1 MSTATETF
9 DPSVDQ
15 TRTFHA
21 RAEVS
26 APERRE
32 ISGVGVPLEDRIQV
46 YPGLY
51 EEFAQDC
58 DFEDIDRAK
67 LRIDHGTLAGVLASH
82 SRATGKLNVTLRAS
96 KVAAGDDALV
106 LAHDGAL
113 DSFSIGFRSKDFDQ
127 IDNEDGSI
135 TIRHTRVQVREFSLT
150 ATPYYP
156 NALVTE
162 VRHNDAHERSTPMST
177 ATDTTATQAT
187 EQRADSGIDEVRS
200 QLDSIIEE
208 QRAFRSII
216 SQYSEAP
223 AIVRDRRS
231 PAQFLIDLC
240 AGDEATTRA
249 ANEYL
254 SHLYDPEYHVRAY
267 TGGTSADAPMQDQW
281 VGDLTRIFDS
291 SSGLLN
297 DLFSVG
303 TLPAK
308 GNVIEYGELA
318 TNTTQVTEQAAEGDD
333 LAFGKVTL
341 TTKTAPVKTYGGY
354 TQLTRQ
360 GIERSTMPLLA
371 RNLEA
376 LGKAA
381 GARKKAVMRAAFE
394 ALVTARVALAANAG
408 VILLGA
414 TLGSSTSAQW
424 EAVIRK
430 AAIRY
435 SRENTAP
442 QALVVSDSV
451 FEKLQGFTVSGDR
464 VLRIGE
470 GNSAGSLNLLTI
482 RGNMAGLPV
491 YLDPDKSGDSAVFV
505 HADAIRQ
512 YDSALVSLQDENII
526 NLSKDFSVYRYGAI
540 APEIPALV
548 VPVKLAAS

>member
-1 MSTATETF
+1 MSTLTETF
-9 DPSVDQ
+9 DPTADQ
-15 TRTFHA
+15 TRTFQA
-21 RAEVS
+21 RAESVDT
-26 APERRE
+26 ERRE
-32 ISGVGVPLEDRIQV
+32 IVGVGVPLEDRIQV
-46 YPGLY
+46 YPGVY

-58 DFEDIDRAK
+58 AFDEIDRAK
-67 LRIDHGTLAGVLASH
+67 LRIDHGTLAGVLAAH
-82 SRATGKLNVTLRAS
+82 QRATGKLNVTLRAS
-96 KVAAGDDALV
+96 KVPAGDDALV
-106 LAHDGAL
+106 LAKDGAL
-113 DSFSIGFRSKDFDQ
+113 DSFSIGFRTKDFDQ

-135 TIRHTRVQVREFSLT
+135 TIRHTRVLVREFSLT

-162 VRHNDAHERSTPMST
+162 VRHTAHEGSTRMT
-177 ATDTTATQAT
+177 ATETTATQAT
-187 EQRADSGIDEVRS
+187 GQRADTGLEEVRS

-216 SQYSEAP
+216 SHYNEAP

-231 PAQFLIDLC
+231 PAQFLVDLC
-240 AGDEATTRA
+240 ANDEATVRA

-254 SHLYDPEYHVRAY
+254 SHLYDPDYHVRAY
-267 TGGTSADAPMQDQW
+267 AGGTSADAPMQDQW

-291 SSGLLN
+291 STGLLN

-318 TNTTQVTEQAAEGDD
+318 SNTMLVDEQVLEGDD
-333 LAFGKVTL
+333 LDFGKVTL

-354 TQLTRQ
+354 TQLSRQ

-381 GARKKAVMRAAFE
+381 GARKKAVMRAAYV
-394 ALVTARVALAANAG
+394 ALVADRTAIAANGG
-408 VILLGA
+408 VIVLGA
-414 TLGSSTSAQW
+414 ALGASTSAQW
-424 EAVIRK
+424 EATIRK

-442 QALVVSDSV
+442 QALVASDSV
-451 FEKLQGFTVSGDR
+451 FEKLQGFTVAGDR
-464 VLRIGE
+464 VLRIAE
-470 GNSAGSLNLLTI
+470 GNSAGTLSLLTI
-482 RGNMAGLPV
+482 RGNIAGLPV
-491 YLDPDKSGDSAVFV
+491 YLDPDQAGDAAAFV

-526 NLSKDFSVYRYGAI
+526 NLSKDFSVYRYGAV
-540 APEIPALV
+540 APEIPQLV
-548 VPVKLAAS
+548 VPIKLAAA